1 MSKNIDNLS
10 FSSLHKYYDIVEK
23 IKEDNIYVFDLNST
37 GFAEKT
43 DKSYYQAL
51 RKIKSKTNS
60 YGDYRGLEELRIEF
74 SKYYNEKIKINKY
87 DKNDIQI
94 TLGASDAIIS
104 LLMSMCDSGDTILV
118 LEPFFCDYRNYC
130 EMLDLNIV
138 YITLDD
144 LKKDINIPQN
154 CKAILFSNPNNP
166 SGYVLNQKEMENVVN
181 IAIKNDL
188 YIISDEVYS
197 EIVYDNFI
205 SFASFDYEKIIVV
218 DSVSKKFNNGGARI
232 GAIITKNEEILID
245 VAKIYDSRI
254 SISNIE
260 QIAISNMF
268 RNKKRILDNNL
279 KVYNKKVKIIENFLM
294 NQNEI
299 EYEMPKGGVFF
310 LLTLPGIDTDL
321 LAEWLLKKFRK
332 NNKTV
337 LILPASTF
345 YSNDKQK
352 IRLSITKDINYILEG
367 LALLVEAIKEYK
379 KIKI

>member
-1 MSKNIDNLS
+1 MSKNIDDLS
-10 FSSLHKYYDIVEK
+10 FSSLHRYYDIVEE
-23 IKEDNIYVFDLNST
+23 IKEDGVYVFDLNST

-74 SKYYNEKIKINKY
+74 SKYYNEKNNINKY
-87 DKNDIQI
+87 NKNDIQI

-104 LLMSMCDSGDTILV
+104 LLMAICNLGDTILV

-130 EMLDLNIV
+130 EMLDLNIA

-144 LKKDINIPQN
+144 LKKEIKIPQN

-166 SGYVLNQKEMENVVN
+166 SGNILNKKEMEDIIN

-197 EIVYDNFI
+197 ELVYDNFI
-205 SFASFDYEKIIVV
+205 SFSTFEYEKIIVV

-232 GAIITKNEEILID
+232 GAIITKNEKILND
-245 VAKIYDSRI
+245 MAKIYDSRI
-254 SISNIE
+254 SISNTE
-260 QIAISNMF
+260 QTAIANMF

-279 KVYNKKVKIIENFLM
+279 KVYNKKVKIIENFLKK
-294 NQNEI
+294 QNEI
-299 EYEMPKGGVFF
+299 EYEIPKGGVFF

-337 LILPASTF
+337 LILPASAF
-345 YSNDKQK
+345 YYNDKDK
-352 IRLSITKDINYILEG
+352 IRLSITKHINYILEA
-367 LALLVEAIKEYK
+367 LELLVEVIKEYK
-379 KIKI
+379 SIEF